1 MVKLE
6 GAVGMQGKVS
16 DQLFPI
22 QDDYLKSLKENF
34 FTGNQKLVPPETFKH
49 IANDWFKSSKLN
61 NLGGW
66 EKFPK
71 IDITLGCT
79 HYIESTCLKYGW
91 NIQHL
96 PNEYSYYSI
105 NGKKPTEVDDLQENV
120 PLIVSLPTWQSC
132 SIRHDWDKVL
142 HIAEQRNIKIHVDG
156 AWFQSARH
164 IEFDFDHPNIQD
176 FGMSIGKGIDVG
188 WNRIG
193 LRWSRQKS
201 VDSITI
207 MNQFEQIHHTAITCG
222 AYLMENLEK
231 DYAWN
236 KYSEANKKIAN
247 EAGLH
252 QTNSCHV
259 LRDND
264 NRLWGIGKIIS
275 RQ

>member
-1 MVKLE
+1 
-6 GAVGMQGKVS
+6 MQGKVS

-66 EKFPK
+66 QKFPK

-105 NGKKPTEVDDLQENV
+105 NGKKPIEVDDLQENV
-120 PLIVSLPTWQSC
+120 PLIVSVPTWQSC

-142 HIAEQRNIKIHVDG
+142 RIAEQRNIKIHVDG

-164 IEFDFDHPNIQD
+164 IEFDFDHPSIQD

-207 MNQFEQIHHTAITCG
+207 MNQFDQIHHTAITCG
-222 AYLMENLEK
+222 AFLMDHIEK

-236 KYSEANKKIAN
+236 KYSEANKKIAD
-247 EAGLH
+247 ELGLH
-252 QTNSCHV
+252 QTSSCHV
-259 LRDND
+259 LRDD
-264 NRLWGIGKIIS
+264 NNKLWGIGKIIA